1 MIRYFRKIWIFVIIG
16 SLLIIISTFIFGV
29 VTFRYEQKLIQV
41 QENIEE
47 LKNKEA
53 ESRYY
58 FDIAN
63 EQLRISVL
71 HNSILKSGFN
81 TNKEQTK
88 VIRNLYIKNLMS
100 VFWRLF
106 LATGQSEMKL
116 HEVDEIKKIE
126 KNATE
131 GDNSALQK
139 LNSYMLGF
147 TQQNTKYRDNLVIKM
162 KKLRTSEA
170 GLKRN
175 IIIWRNMALV
185 FQILGLLLI
194 LLKEVPPKPNN
205 LSKNES

>member
-1 MIRYFRKIWIFVIIG
+1 MMQLFRKMWIFVIIG

-41 QENIEE
+41 QNKIEE
-47 LKNKEA
+47 VKTNKSEA
-53 ESRYY
+53 RYY

-71 HNSILKSGFN
+71 QTSILKSSFIKN
-81 TNKEQTK
+81 EEQTN
-88 VIRNLYIKNLMS
+88 VFRNLYIKTLMP

-106 LATGQSEMKL
+106 LATGQSEMQLQK
-116 HEVDEIKKIE
+116 VDEIKKIE

-147 TQQNTKYRDNLVIKM
+147 VEQNTKYRENLEIEM
-162 KKLRTSEA
+162 EKLKTIEA
-170 GLKRN
+170 GLKKR

-185 FQILGLLLI
+185 FQIFGLLLI
-194 LLKEVPPKPNN
+194 LLKEFPVNANN
-205 LSKNES
+205 LCKKES

>member
-1 MIRYFRKIWIFVIIG
+1 MQLFRKIWIFVILG

-41 QENIEE
+41 QNKIEE
-47 LKNKEA
+47 IKSNKSEA
-53 ESRYY
+53 RYY
-58 FDIAN
+58 FDLAN

-71 HNSILKSGFN
+71 QNSILKSGFVKN
-81 TNKEQTK
+81 EEQTK
-88 VIRNLYIKNLMS
+88 VTRNLYIKTLMP

-106 LATGQSEMKL
+106 LTTGQSEMKSQ
-116 HEVDEIKKIE
+116 EVDEIKKIE

-147 TQQNTKYRDNLVIKM
+147 VRQNAKYRESLEIEIE
-162 KKLRTSEA
+162 KLKAIEA
-170 GLKRN
+170 GLKRS

-185 FQILGLLLI
+185 FQIFGLLLI
-194 LLKEVPPKPNN
+194 LLKEFPKNLNN
-205 LSKNES
+205 LSEKES